1 MASTTETTNLGLTI
15 YQTDDKPTYLVDHN
29 ENMQKI
35 DAAYGEVK
43 TAADSADAKATSA
56 GNLAQAASEAVGTA
70 VDKANCAMASASA
83 VAGTADQALT
93 TANTAHQVAESA
105 MDLADSASDDAN
117 QALNKLGELVNID
130 DIEFSIETF
139 TVIESNITVKNG
151 ILCGTWIGNGPAI
164 AGDIKGHFN
173 YNINGRVGA
182 MHLENVATP
191 KDHITIFP
199 QFNSG
204 DSSNPGEI
212 SPVTVRFLVSCAWNS
227 SWTKKSST

>member
-35 DAAYGEVK
+35 DAAYGAVK
-43 TAADSADAKATSA
+43 TAAESADAKATSA
-56 GNLAQAASEAVGTA
+56 GNIAQAASEAVGTA

-130 DIEFSIETF
+130 DLEIIPVSPAVLSYSTLK
-139 TVIESNITVKNG
+139 VVNG
-151 ILCGTWIGNGPAI
+151 ILCGDFRITSTNSL
-164 AGDIKGHFN
+164 IKFNCN
-173 YNINGRVGA
+173 YNITGGLGVAVAFNNPAIPAIPYLING
-182 MHLENVATP
+182 E
-191 KDHITIFP
+191 
-199 QFNSG
+199 
-204 DSSNPGEI
+204 SNEI
-212 SPVTVRFLVSCAWNS
+212 GTNDLLAFASIPWVN
-227 SWTKKSST
+227 SWTKTPT

>member
-130 DIEFSIETF
+130 DIIVTPSAGWTPSSSPTFKVVNGLLTGGCRYHNNTPSAFSF
-139 TVIESNITVKNG
+139 
-151 ILCGTWIGNGPAI
+151 
-164 AGDIKGHFN
+164 DMN
-173 YNINGRVGA
+173 YNIPSELCLGLVEIVDGNG
-182 MHLENVATP
+182 
-191 KDHITIFP
+191 KTIFTYA
-199 QFNSG
+199 
-204 DSSNPGEI
+204 NPNYTTASTQNI
-212 SPVTVRFLVSCAWNS
+212 DALLLFSAPWDP
-227 SWTKKSST
+227 SWEKTNT